1 MDRASF
7 SAKLP
12 PAKPKNVDRRA
23 REYLTP
29 SEVDQLIRTARKMG
43 RYGHRNAT
51 LILMMYRH
59 ALRVS
64 EVSGLRWDVIDL
76 KMALFHVRR
85 LKNGMPS
92 VHPLHGPELRALR
105 RLKMEYPGLAYV
117 FISERGSPLTARAI
131 RHIILG
137 WVKKPTYPS
146 PSIPTCFV
154 MPVGFTW
161 PTRA

>member
-1 MDRASF
+1 LTEKSCLRLTGKSKAYRHAGLERLTVMDRASF

-29 SEVDQLIRTARKMG
+29 SEVDQLIHTARKVG
-43 RYGHRNAT
+43 RYGHRDAT

-85 LKNGMPS
+85 LKNGM
-92 VHPLHGPELRALR
+92 HPLHGPELRALR
-105 RLKMEYPGLAYV
+105 RLKMEYPGLRIH
-117 FISERGSPLTARAI
+117 FGARQSAD
-131 RHIILG
+131 R
-137 WVKKPTYPS
+137 TRYPS
-146 PSIPTCFV
+146 HYPS
-154 MPVGFTW
+154 GG
-161 PTRA
+161 